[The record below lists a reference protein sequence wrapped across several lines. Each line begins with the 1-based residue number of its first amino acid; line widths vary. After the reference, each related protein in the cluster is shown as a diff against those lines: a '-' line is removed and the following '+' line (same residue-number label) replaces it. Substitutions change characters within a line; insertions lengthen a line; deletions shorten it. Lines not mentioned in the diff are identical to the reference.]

1 MALAC
6 KPIPKIYYCADTPDG
21 LPDGPFDVASGRGLQ
36 PVVPFPE
43 DGPDRG
49 FWLGVGMA
57 PPIVTQTVATQS
69 TPQTATTQTVS
80 TNTAPPTSR
89 AWNMTLRQRSIRL
102 NPEEPAPSGLERFLD
117 AQNNVVNGYEKA
129 LTEMRAG
136 AKRSHWI
143 WYIFPQLTG
152 VASSPTTTCVRYAVR
167 NLAEAVEYL
176 RHPVLGVRLR
186 EIVEVVAA
194 SATSTAATLMGNA
207 VDALKLKSCMT
218 LFRRAE
224 EVLYA
229 ERGYVLTWREDRYL
243 AVLKKYYGEE
253 CQRTLQMLG

>member
-1 MALAC
+1 
-6 KPIPKIYYCADTPDG
+6 
-21 LPDGPFDVASGRGLQ
+21 
-36 PVVPFPE
+36 
-43 DGPDRG
+43 
-49 FWLGVGMA
+49 
-57 PPIVTQTVATQS
+57 
-69 TPQTATTQTVS
+69 
-80 TNTAPPTSR
+80 
-89 AWNMTLRQRSIRL
+89 
-102 NPEEPAPSGLERFLD
+102 
-117 AQNNVVNGYEKA
+117 
-129 LTEMRAG
+129 MRAG

-167 NLAEAVEYL
+167 SLAEAVEYL

-194 SATSTAATLMGNA
+194 SATSTAASLMGNA

-253 CQRTLQMLG
+253 CQRTVQMLG